1 MNRKLL
7 HHTIELQKD
16 KLEYVHTM
24 LNDLAKVAL
33 IADEMVTTLKLEVTK
48 NKVKVDTLTTERLKE
63 WDGIVRE
70 VKTRFYPDLDKKVQE
85 AKTKSEKVTT
95 NPEAPKKSDVK
106 ESLTTEDKALQSV
119 GNTDKL
125 KTEKTA

>member
-1 MNRKLL
+1 MR
-7 HHTIELQKD
+7 
-16 KLEYVHTM
+16 
-24 LNDLAKVAL
+24 AKAGV
-33 IADEMVTTLKLEVTK
+33 
-48 NKVKVDTLTTERLKE
+48 
-63 WDGIVRE
+63 GIVRE